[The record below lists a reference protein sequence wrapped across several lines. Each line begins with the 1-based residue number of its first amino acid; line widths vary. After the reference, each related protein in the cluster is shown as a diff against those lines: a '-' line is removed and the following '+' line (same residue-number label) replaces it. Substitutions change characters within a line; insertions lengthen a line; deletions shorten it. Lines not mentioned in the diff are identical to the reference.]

1 MRKILVGA
9 AWKMNKTV
17 DESIDYVKKL
27 VSFVDSN
34 LSDSKY
40 VEVFVLPTYLSLY
53 SFSKIIG
60 NSKLKYGAQNCFWE
74 DEGAYTGEVSPM
86 HLKDIG
92 CTYVE
97 LGHPERR
104 NILKE
109 DDVMINKKVI
119 ACLRNDL
126 IPILCIGE
134 ERKYSNVKAVYEFLK
149 NQLLS
154 DLNGIKQHDVNK
166 VVLAYEPVWAIGASR
181 AASVDYIYHMIG
193 YLRELLGDKFGKEVG
208 ENQIIFY
215 GGSVNLENAR
225 EILKLDNNNGIFIGR
240 AGLNFD
246 FFTGM
251 IKTALDI
258 EKSIIGAQK

>member
-27 VSFVDSN
+27 ISFVEGN
-34 LSDSKY
+34 LASSKY
-40 VEVFVLPTYLSLY
+40 VEVFVLPTYLSLHPL
-53 SFSKIIG
+53 SLIVG

-74 DEGAYTGEVSPM
+74 NEGAYTGEISPM

-109 DDVMINKKVI
+109 DDDMINKKVI

-126 IPILCIGE
+126 MPILCIGE
-134 ERKYSNVKAVYEFLK
+134 EEKYSNVKKAKNFLK
-149 NQLLS
+149 GQLFS
-154 DLNGIKQHDVNK
+154 DLRGIDSNGIGK
-166 VVLAYEPVWAIGASR
+166 VIIAYEPVWAIGADS
-181 AASVDYIYHMIG
+181 AAPIDYIYNMLE
-193 YLRELLGDKFGKEVG
+193 YLREILGEEFGNSAGKD
-208 ENQIIFY
+208 QIIFY
-215 GGSVNLENAR
+215 GGSVNLESSR
-225 EILKLDNNNGIFIGR
+225 EILELDNNNGIFIGR
-240 AGLNFD
+240 AGLNFV

-251 IKTALDI
+251 VKIALNI
-258 EKSIIGAQK
+258 EKSMRKIRD